1 MSTAGPEPL
10 EYGFFDRPPRD
21 VAADL
26 IGCTLLHE
34 GVGGAIVETEAYE
47 RDDPACH
54 AFGGPTARNAPLFG
68 PPGRAYV
75 YLCYGIHTMFNVVT
89 DGDGI
94 AAAVLI
100 RALEPTHG
108 IAAMRARRPVRRD
121 RDLCSGPGKLCQALG
136 ITLDQSGLSALE
148 APYALLGRAPNDL
161 RPPVVA
167 GPRIGL
173 TKAAELPWRYC
184 RAGSDYLSRP
194 AG

>member
-1 MSTAGPEPL
+1 MGRSVGI
-10 EYGFFDRPPRD
+10 GFFDRPPRD
-21 VAADL
+21 VASDL
-26 IGCTLLHE
+26 IGCTLLHD
-34 GVGGAIVETEAYE
+34 GVGGRIVETEAYE

-54 AFGGPTARNAPLFG
+54 AFGGETARNAPLFG
-68 PPGRAYV
+68 PPGRTYV
-75 YLCYGIHTMFNVVT
+75 YLCYGIHTMFNLVT
-89 DGDGI
+89 DAEGT

-100 RALEPTHG
+100 RALEPTHELD
-108 IAAMRARRPVRRD
+108 AMRRRRRVDRD

-136 ITLDQSGLSALE
+136 ITLDQSGLDALH
-148 APYALLGRAPNDL
+148 APYALLGRAPDDP

-184 RAGSDYLSRP
+184 RAGSAYLSRP